1 MKPTGAFL
9 FHLIPCFSTLEGLYI
24 PSGLA
29 APLDPPGGAG
39 GAEELEDGAGE
50 KDIWATSGP
59 AATLQPGP
67 GQEAEDGR
75 IINRTIFSI
84 SVCRRVTAQ
93 SCTVQ
98 TSFLLHDVCV
108 S

>member
-39 GAEELEDGAGE
+39 GAGGRGWGE
-50 KDIWATSGP
+50 GHLGYFRACCHP
-59 AATLQPGP
+59 AARTWTRGRRWTDYKQDYLQY
-67 GQEAEDGR
+67 
-75 IINRTIFSI
+75 FSLPACHG
-84 SVCRRVTAQ
+84 SVMHRPDFF
-93 SCTVQ
+93 S
-98 TSFLLHDVCV
+98 TS
-108 S
+108 